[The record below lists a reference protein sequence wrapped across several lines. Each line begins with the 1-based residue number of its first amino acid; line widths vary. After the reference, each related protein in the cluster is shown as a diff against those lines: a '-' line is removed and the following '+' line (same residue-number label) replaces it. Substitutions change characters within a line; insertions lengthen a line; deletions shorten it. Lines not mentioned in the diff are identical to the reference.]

1 MKKIFILT
9 IMFCIALTS
18 SAQNRSTLIHMKSGE
33 IKELDCNEIDSITF
47 TDAVEYD
54 IEFTAN
60 LSMGIYYGNGGYL
73 VQVSNAAMSEDGLP
87 TEAGQ
92 YIFRIFAY
100 AENSIDPRH
109 AILPSGRYVS
119 GSNTSPGTLY
129 NAGEGYTSLLVC
141 NEIKDGEPVGYM
153 ANFEDAVAN
162 VEYFSNGT
170 YKIDLKGIYKNE
182 DNIVRVQSVFN
193 GTIDFDCQDPSVYD
207 LLTED
212 VVMQPNYL
220 TGNYT
225 SGNSGDFS
233 LVFFNCEIDK
243 DFFIVGPGELLNL
256 ELFVEPGKP
265 MDINKL
271 AGEYV
276 VQSMPNIVEG
286 TEMQQP
292 GHFGS
297 GMMYEYYGRFIPI
310 GSYYTTYV
318 ENGAE
323 GKIKGLATG
332 GTVKVTIDGDM
343 LTFDVDLE
351 VEGGHHVTMN
361 YTHDASMIADYS
373 GYGAPRK
380 VVENKSCFIPIRS
393 KVNVMHPAG
402 AIRCIKK

>member
-1 MKKIFILT
+1 METMDGSEKAGMSMSKECVITKLQQIIYGLNLAAVCFVSGIMMYSMFKIVDT
-9 IMFCIALTS
+9 M
-18 SAQNRSTLIHMKSGE
+18 
-33 IKELDCNEIDSITF
+33 
-47 TDAVEYD
+47 Y
-54 IEFTAN
+54 
-60 LSMGIYYGNGGYL
+60 
-73 VQVSNAAMSEDGLP
+73 
-87 TEAGQ
+87 AGQ
-92 YIFRIFAY
+92 FLRMI
-100 AENSIDPRH
+100 
-109 AILPSGRYVS
+109 GRR
-119 GSNTSPGTLY
+119 PWQPEL
-129 NAGEGYTSLLVC
+129 
-141 NEIKDGEPVGYM
+141 M
-153 ANFEDAVAN
+153 MAVA
-162 VEYFSNGT
+162 VICY
-170 YKIDLKGIYKNE
+170 
-182 DNIVRVQSVFN
+182 
-193 GTIDFDCQDPSVYD
+193 
-207 LLTED
+207 
-212 VVMQPNYL
+212 
-220 TGNYT
+220 
-225 SGNSGDFS
+225 FS